1 MELSSPSYSFE
12 QALVKMEAWCA
23 YQDRCLFE
31 VQNKLQTWNIESS
44 IQEKII
50 EKLILNRFLDEKRF
64 VESFISGKVRIK
76 RWGRIKIKHHLFQKQ
91 IDKKIIE
98 LGLKNIDQEIYWDNL
113 VALATR
119 KSSEIKSKENLWK
132 AKQKVMIYLA
142 SKGYEQDLIYDAVNE
157 INQL

>member
-31 VQNKLQTWNIESS
+31 VQNKLQSWNLDFSV
-44 IQEKII
+44 QEKII

-64 VESFISGKVRIK
+64 VESFVSGKVRIK
-76 RWGRIKIKHHLFQKQ
+76 RWGRIKIKYHLFQKQ
-91 IDKKIIE
+91 IDKKLIE
-98 LGLKNIDQEIYWDNL
+98 QGLKTIDQEIYWDNL
-113 VALATR
+113 VTLATR
-119 KSSEIKSKENLWK
+119 KSSEIKSTEDLWK

-142 SKGYEQDLIYDAVNE
+142 SKGYEQDLIYEVVKT
-157 INQL
+157 IHT

>member
-31 VQNKLQTWNIESS
+31 VQNKLQSWNIDFSV
-44 IQEKII
+44 QEKII

-76 RWGRIKIKHHLFQKQ
+76 RWGRIKIKYHLFQKQ
-91 IDKKIIE
+91 IDKKLIE
-98 LGLKNIDQEIYWDNL
+98 QGLKTIDQEIYWDNL
-113 VALATR
+113 VTLATR
-119 KSSEIKSKENLWK
+119 KSSEIKSTEDLWK

-142 SKGYEQDLIYDAVNE
+142 SKGYEQDLIYEVVKT
-157 INQL
+157 IHT

>member
-31 VQNKLQTWNIESS
+31 VQNKLQSWNIDFSV
-44 IQEKII
+44 QEKII

-76 RWGRIKIKHHLFQKQ
+76 RWGRIKIKYHLFQKQ
-91 IDKKIIE
+91 IDKKLIE
-98 LGLKNIDQEIYWDNL
+98 QGLKTIDQEIYWDNL
-113 VALATR
+113 VTLATR
-119 KSSEIKSKENLWK
+119 KSSEIKSTEDLWK
-132 AKQKVMIYLA
+132 AKHKVMIYLA
-142 SKGYEQDLIYDAVNE
+142 SKGYEQDLIYEVVKT
-157 INQL
+157 IHT

>member
-31 VQNKLQTWNIESS
+31 VQNKLQSWNIDFSA
-44 IQEKII
+44 QEKII

-76 RWGRIKIKHHLFQKQ
+76 RWGRIKIKYHLFQKQ
-91 IDKKIIE
+91 IDKKLIE
-98 LGLKNIDQEIYWDNL
+98 QGLKTIDQEIYWDNL
-113 VALATR
+113 VTLATR
-119 KSSEIKSKENLWK
+119 KSSEIKSTEDLWK

-142 SKGYEQDLIYDAVNE
+142 SKGYEQDLIYEVVKT
-157 INQL
+157 IHT

>member
-1 MELSSPSYSFE
+1 MEFSSPSYSFE

-31 VQNKLQTWNIESS
+31 VQNKLQAWNLEFS

-76 RWGRIKIKHHLFQKQ
+76 RWGRIKIKYHLFQKRVEKKL
-91 IDKKIIE
+91 IDQ
-98 LGLKNIDQEIYWDNL
+98 GLKSIDQEVYWKNL
-113 VALATR
+113 LVLATK
-119 KSSEIKSKENLWK
+119 KSSEIKPSVDQWK
-132 AKQKVMIYLA
+132 TKQKIINYLA
-142 SKGYEQDLIYDAVNE
+142 SKGYEQDLIFEAVKEVVGN
-157 INQL
+157 

>member
-31 VQNKLQTWNIESS
+31 VQNKLQSWNIDFSV
-44 IQEKII
+44 QEKII

-64 VESFISGKVRIK
+64 VESFVSGKVRIK
-76 RWGRIKIKHHLFQKQ
+76 RWGRIKIKYHLFQKQ
-91 IDKKIIE
+91 IDKKLIE
-98 LGLKNIDQEIYWDNL
+98 QGLKTIDQEIYWDNL
-113 VALATR
+113 VTLATR
-119 KSSEIKSKENLWK
+119 KSSEIKSTEDLWK

-142 SKGYEQDLIYDAVNE
+142 SKGYEQDLIYEVVKT
-157 INQL
+157 IHT